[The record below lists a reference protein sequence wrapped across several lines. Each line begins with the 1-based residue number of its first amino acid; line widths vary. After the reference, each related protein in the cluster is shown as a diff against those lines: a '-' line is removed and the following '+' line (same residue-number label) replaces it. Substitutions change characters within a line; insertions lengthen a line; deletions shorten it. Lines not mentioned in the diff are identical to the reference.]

1 MLLQSGWI
9 SLLDYLAAHVL
20 LCLVPA
26 FFIAGAL
33 SALIPNETVT
43 RYLGPRACK
52 FVGPAVN
59 ILAIAYTSA
68 AIGLIMVSLQEE
80 RTAAGSIVMGGQA

>member
-1 MLLQSGWI
+1 MVDSLKWALPLLQSGWL

-33 SALIPNETVT
+33 TALIPKEAVT
-43 RYLGPRACK
+43 R
-52 FVGPAVN
+52 
-59 ILAIAYTSA
+59 
-68 AIGLIMVSLQEE
+68 
-80 RTAAGSIVMGGQA
+80 

>member
-1 MLLQSGWI
+1 MNPVVDYVLTLLQSGWM

-33 SALIPNETVT
+33 SALIPKEVVT
-43 RYLGPRACK
+43 RYLGP
-52 FVGPAVN
+52 
-59 ILAIAYTSA
+59 SA
-68 AIGLIMVSLQEE
+68 SKWVSKQNPFNHRENLF
-80 RTAAGSIVMGGQA
+80 